1 MKLKAG
7 SQNSMI
13 LDYLMGGETLT
24 PMEALSRFGC
34 LHLASRICEIN
45 EYLLSAWPGLRVV
58 PEMVSVIGHAG
69 KKKRVA
75 RYKLVE
81 LF

>member
-34 LHLASRICEIN
+34 LRLGARVYEIN
-45 EYLLSAWPGLRVV
+45 KYLSREVGELQII
-58 PEMVSVIGHAG
+58 PEMVTVLDPAG
-69 KKKRVA
+69 NRKRVA
-75 RYKLVE
+75 RYKLAE
-81 LF
+81 IF